1 MPCRNSERF
10 VTVNWSPKLMYLP
23 YYIYNNAKSEN
34 YVYRNNFLWCDVN
47 QFTYLI
53 SFRTIPYIWKIFVII
68 SIIKPLINLFLDV
81 INHGIFLGNSLM
93 CDKRFYN
100 TKDNKLCS
108 IVARQY
114 HWLIKKIYAVMILGI
129 LKWPCVSQHTIIRI
143 SVASFC
149 VDRIFSTCI
158 IYEYYDKCACK
169 CQPKY

>member
-1 MPCRNSERF
+1 MDIIMRN
-10 VTVNWSPKLMYLP
+10 PKTMYIKPIFYDAML
-23 YYIYNNAKSEN
+23 YGFYTLS
-34 YVYRNNFLWCDVN
+34 
-47 QFTYLI
+47 LI
-53 SFRTIPYIWKIFVII
+53 SYIRKKFAII
-68 SIIKPLINLFLDV
+68 SIIKSLFNLFLDV

>member
-1 MPCRNSERF
+1 MFIKTIFYDAMLLNLFIFIIRF
-10 VTVNWSPKLMYLP
+10 PLS
-23 YYIYNNAKSEN
+23 IFI
-34 YVYRNNFLWCDVN
+34 FLK
-47 QFTYLI
+47 
-53 SFRTIPYIWKIFVII
+53 KIVII
-68 SIIKPLINLFLDV
+68 SVIKGLINLFLDV
-81 INHGIFLGNSLM
+81 INHGIFLRNSLM

-100 TKDNKLCS
+100 TKDNKPCS